1 MRSQHDVDVFRV
13 PGFRRLLVGRTLS
26 FLATALVPTALTL
39 AVIRATGSAGDLG
52 IVLAAELV
60 PQLVLLPVGGV
71 LADRFPAQRVAF
83 AADLVRGIAQLA
95 IGAELLLGAVRIGDL
110 AVLSAVTGA
119 AIAFGTPTMSP
130 LVAATVPQEARLR
143 ANAHLGVARGF
154 ALVAGPGIAG
164 VLVVAV
170 GAGWAFVFTATVF
183 GVGAVTLGGL
193 RTEPG
198 QAKAHTPTFFRE
210 LAEGWQ
216 EVRSRPWF
224 WTNLVGH
231 GVSNLAAGVLMTLG
245 PLIAVERLGG
255 EISWVVVYQAG
266 MAGMLA
272 GAFVAPRLRATRP
285 LVVTSVCGALFALP
299 MITFAVPLA
308 VWVNA
313 VAYGIAM
320 LGIGVLNTLWQ
331 TTMQRHFPPHAL
343 ARADSYDALLS
354 FAARPLGLAVAAPV
368 AALTGSAA
376 PLLVTAA
383 LVAVAN
389 LACLALP
396 DARAITNRAE
406 PDVRVA

>member
-1 MRSQHDVDVFRV
+1 
-13 PGFRRLLVGRTLS
+13 
-26 FLATALVPTALTL
+26 
-39 AVIRATGSAGDLG
+39 
-52 IVLAAELV
+52 
-60 PQLVLLPVGGV
+60 
-71 LADRFPAQRVAF
+71 
-83 AADLVRGIAQLA
+83 
-95 IGAELLLGAVRIGDL
+95 
-110 AVLSAVTGA
+110 
-119 AIAFGTPTMSP
+119 
-130 LVAATVPQEARLR
+130 
-143 ANAHLGVARGF
+143 
-154 ALVAGPGIAG
+154 
-164 VLVVAV
+164 
-170 GAGWAFVFTATVF
+170 
-183 GVGAVTLGGL
+183 
-193 RTEPG
+193 
-198 QAKAHTPTFFRE
+198 
-210 LAEGWQ
+210 
-216 EVRSRPWF
+216 
-224 WTNLVGH
+224 
-231 GVSNLAAGVLMTLG
+231 
-245 PLIAVERLGG
+245 
-255 EISWVVVYQAG
+255 
-266 MAGMLA
+266 
-272 GAFVAPRLRATRP
+272 
-285 LVVTSVCGALFALP
+285 